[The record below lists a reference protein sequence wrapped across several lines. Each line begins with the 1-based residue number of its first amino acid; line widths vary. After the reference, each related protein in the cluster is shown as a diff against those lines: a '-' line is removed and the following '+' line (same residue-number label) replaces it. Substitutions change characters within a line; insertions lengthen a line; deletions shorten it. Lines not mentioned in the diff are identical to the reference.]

1 MKKLLALILFLSLS
15 FTREH
20 IAVIDFEGI
29 NVSEV
34 EAKALTQ
41 KLTTELIKVG
51 EYIVLE
57 RSEMKKVLDEQKFQ
71 YSGCVDTKC
80 AVEIGMMLG
89 AKYIVVGSV
98 SKVGSTYSIDS
109 RLINVKT
116 GESYQSA
123 EFNHKGEIDYLLL
136 EGMKSVAYQLCTI
149 EVKSI
154 LPAQV
159 EAIRTLAIKEGFND
173 KELNLYLNQNYN
185 CSINKLT
192 HQQAIEL
199 INYFQS
205 ENPPKALV
213 IYDNVLTESD
223 NKINYQSLKII
234 SATGLVKQD
243 IFSDTDSWLEVKFR
257 KKNKKILYTIISII

>member
-1 MKKLLALILFLSLS
+1 MKNLLTLILFLSLF

-29 NVSEV
+29 NVSEA

-51 EYIVLE
+51 EYVVLE

-89 AKYIVVGSV
+89 AKFIVVGSV

-123 EFNHKGEIDYLLL
+123 EFVHKGEIDYLLT
-136 EGMKSVAYQLCTI
+136 EGMKSVAYQLCDI
-149 EVKSI
+149 EYQVKQSTSIKVEIDEKPIVKGI

-159 EAIRTLAIKEGFND
+159 DAIRILAKGEGFNG
-173 KELNLYLNQNYN
+173 KGLNLYLNQNYN
-185 CSINKLT
+185 CSINELT
-192 HQQAIEL
+192 HQQATEL
-199 INYFQS
+199 INKFQS
-205 ENPPKALV
+205 DKTPNDNL
-213 IYDNVLTESD
+213 YDGKKYYG
-223 NKINYQSLKII
+223 NKPQYMIDLM
-234 SATGLVKQD
+234 
-243 IFSDTDSWLEVKFR
+243 DSQLIGNQNAKV
-257 KKNKKILYTIISII
+257 TIIKWLDFQ

>member
-1 MKKLLALILFLSLS
+1 
-15 FTREH
+15 
-20 IAVIDFEGI
+20 
-29 NVSEV
+29 
-34 EAKALTQ
+34 
-41 KLTTELIKVG
+41 
-51 EYIVLE
+51 
-57 RSEMKKVLDEQKFQ
+57 MKKVLDEQKFQ

-98 SKVGSTYSIDS
+98 SKVGSTFSIDS

-123 EFNHKGEIDYLLL
+123 EFEHKGEIDYLLT
-136 EGMKSVAYQLCTI
+136 EGMKSVAYQLCAI
-149 EVKSI
+149 EIKSI
-154 LPAQV
+154 LPAQE
-159 EAIRTLAIKEGFND
+159 EAIKTLAIKEGFND

-192 HQQAIEL
+192 HQQATEL

-205 ENPPKALV
+205 ENPPKAIV
-213 IYDNVLTESD
+213 ISDNVLTESD
-223 NKINYQSLKII
+223 NKINYQSIKII

-257 KKNKKILYTIISII
+257 KKIKKYYTPLFPLFKKNKEEKY